1 MVNKYN
7 KYYKNFLSL
16 VLYIMNISKLMKK
29 LETSHVVMIAAALAL
44 GYAVYNY
51 SANKSV
57 VTDNMKNGTTTS
69 TTVPAHIAN
78 APQAPGQNSHI
89 NTAGNPQPSA
99 PIGENSQPAGVSG
112 ATTSSHGLPPAC
124 SRQQV
129 VDPSEL
135 LPKDQNSEWAK
146 LNPMGSGDLQNVNL
160 LKSGYHIGINT
171 VASSLRNANLQLRS
185 EPANPQTNVGP
196 WNNTTIQPDINRRPM
211 EIGCG
216 TA

>member
-1 MVNKYN
+1 
-7 KYYKNFLSL
+7 
-16 VLYIMNISKLMKK
+16 MNIGKLMKK
-29 LETSHVVMIAAALAL
+29 LESSHIVMIGAALAL
-44 GYAVYNY
+44 VYAMFNY
-51 SANKSV
+51 STTKSL
-57 VTDNMKNGTTTS
+57 VTDNMRNASATAVS
-69 TTVPAHIAN
+69 NHVAN
-78 APQAPGQNSHI
+78 PPQAQGQNSHI

-171 VASSLRNANLQLRS
+171 VSSSLRNANLQLRS

-216 TA
+216 SA